1 MLDLEI
7 GTVLHVK
14 TFGSAFIVQKRADGF
29 WVWGNPR
36 VPVPTP
42 LHQLYAKG
50 FPKEDL
56 IIESVIYVDNIV

>member
-29 WVWGNPR
+29 CSASLN
-36 VPVPTP
+36 
-42 LHQLYAKG
+42 
-50 FPKEDL
+50 
-56 IIESVIYVDNIV
+56 IETN